1 MLHLIFCSLSSLT
14 CGENIFIKV
23 SVVGLLLS
31 GCQVCPILYFS
42 GERVCTLQPGLLAS
56 QLGTG
61 LHPSKKSI
69 CILIL
74 NSNFKK
80 LSNLR
85 DSWLWTLIDS
95 KNTGKFPVYFPLL
108 SSNINF
114 NCKFSIELKSD
125 SDVKICH
132 LSLQEACQLGKI
144 TSVNVSAKHFFC
156 SFLHVHIYQHECCPI
171 KHLFGLLL
179 YFTANKLTLSANVNT
194 WVNITDVKNCCL
206 FQHNNYLLCAI
217 RVKHTSLTNVW
228 RSLSDAHSS
237 TILFFNCTGVPLY

>member
-1 MLHLIFCSLSSLT
+1 MH
-14 CGENIFIKV
+14 
-23 SVVGLLLS
+23 
-31 GCQVCPILYFS
+31 
-42 GERVCTLQPGLLAS
+42 
-56 QLGTG
+56 
-61 LHPSKKSI
+61 
-69 CILIL
+69 
-74 NSNFKK
+74 
-80 LSNLR
+80 
-85 DSWLWTLIDS
+85 
-95 KNTGKFPVYFPLL
+95 FPLL

-114 NCKFSIELKSD
+114 NCKFSIELQSD

-156 SFLHVHIYQHECCPI
+156 SLLHVHIYQHECCLI

-217 RVKHTSLTNVW
+217 RVKHISLTNV
-228 RSLSDAHSS
+228 
-237 TILFFNCTGVPLY
+237 